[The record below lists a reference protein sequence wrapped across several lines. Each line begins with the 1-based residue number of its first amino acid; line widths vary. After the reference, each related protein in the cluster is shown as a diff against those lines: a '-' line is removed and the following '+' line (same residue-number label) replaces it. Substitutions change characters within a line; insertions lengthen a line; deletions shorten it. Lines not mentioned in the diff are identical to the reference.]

1 MAGKDA
7 KPKAAKG
14 SKSGGKSIWKRIG
27 RIIIKSILIFFLSS
41 IGVTLLY
48 RWINP
53 PLTFLMFQRWAFGG
67 HSLDKDWISLDE
79 VPYYVPLAM
88 VASEDQKFME
98 HSGFDFEAIEKAMK
112 YNDRKK
118 GKKIKGGS
126 TISQQTAKNVFCW
139 PQRSWVR
146 KGFETY
152 FTFLIE
158 MLWPKDRIVEVYMNI
173 VELGPGVYGVEA
185 ASQRFWSTSAA
196 KISKKQACLLA
207 AVLPRP
213 LKYNASKPGPYVARR
228 SAKIM
233 TALNHFDKGHLAD

>member
-1 MAGKDA
+1 MAVGK
-7 KPKAAKG
+7 
-14 SKSGGKSIWKRIG
+14 KSTKGKSSGTSFAKKLG
-27 RIIIKSILIFFLSS
+27 RWILKAILIFFVSTIS
-41 IGVTLLY
+41 VTLVY
-48 RWINP
+48 RFVNP
-53 PLTFLMFQRWAFGG
+53 PITWLMFQRWAFEG
-67 HSLDKDWISLDE
+67 HGLEKDWIDLED

-88 VASEDQKFME
+88 VSSEDQKFME
-98 HSGFDFEAIEKAMK
+98 HNGFDFKAIEKAMK
-112 YNDRKK
+112 HNERKG

-158 MLWPKDRIVEVYMNI
+158 MLWPKQRIIEVYVNV

-185 ASQRFWSTSAA
+185 ASQKFWGKSAA
-196 KISKKQACLLA
+196 KISKKQAALLA

-213 LKYNASKPGPYVARR
+213 LKYNAEHPGPYVSRR
-228 SAKIM
+228 ANKIVWLIG
-233 TALNHFDKGHLAD
+233 TLPKDILEQEY